1 MNIILQNMWI
11 QIALGLFP
19 ALLICLIF
27 LFAKKIKKMAYITL
41 ASAVTVA
48 FLACGTLGIVQLV
61 SGSETATATTGSTTA
76 LSKDDYKE
84 AAYAF
89 IRIGDTDS
97 ASRVVSEYAD
107 AYGYDRDCTLM
118 TSRISV
124 MDRRYD
130 AAFATYKK
138 LYGDDLP
145 EEAQAVN
152 RIVSFR
158 RYDSI
163 LADRLAEAGYE
174 APVEDKESE
183 IRALEET
190 GAAELV
196 IKALDKEK
204 LGNDDK
210 EAAEWVTKAN
220 GVFEEYE
227 KSGNINESA
236 LDDVIDELEEH
247 NDDKTMNK
255 LEAFRDARLKALL
268 LAGDFE
274 EVIEV
279 LNGHASCAEY
289 MIVLDLY
296 LNGKI
301 SQGSLSKALDI
312 ENIAGVKELIAQLE
326 KIKKELEDEL
336 TEEEYIMLEKQIEN
350 LKSYKKDEVLFE
362 LEQKLENEAANDR
375 NYKLASKIYMS
386 LAKIADECEND
397 IIRNQHFSDAIVNA
411 PSSDDPDYVNAMNNI
426 ANTIAGTNGSEA
438 IKDITSNATQAV
450 ENSYAIKGT
459 GQIIRNEEKEKEQ
472 ADVVQE
478 YAIKAG
484 AAVTINS
491 VDPSEF
497 ETVVMKV
504 QLSDEFL
511 TERELKNLVRIKD
524 CNYDITGATIEKV
537 EYDKANIILICDNS
551 GSMSGSVGSLQNA
564 VNKFLDTSNEKET
577 LGFYTFDDNILQSLP
592 LGTASVDDIRNAV
605 GNMGDFGGTNIF
617 GTLTS
622 VLSGVSYVED
632 ANQVIIL
639 MTDGQD
645 GGNHD
650 YAAIEAEIGNV
661 AISKGYM
668 VYVVGMGSSINY
680 DYLTNIASST
690 GGQILYSPTDSQL
703 EEMYQFIHGAI
714 DNQYKITFTA
724 KDTLTSSGRK
734 VTVSLE
740 GKNVSDT
747 ATYSVSNE
755 DAENS
760 VIPFDDGVS
769 VKGLS
774 KRLIYKKKKEVS
786 VDVNGSGFKKGD
798 AMSVTLKGD
807 REYTLSSTYVD
818 EGKFRITLPA
828 YVAVGEYDVEITLNR
843 RKALFLK
850 ELTIVEGEPDEVRFG
865 GYSFTAFNI
874 EEYDDRIELSTF
886 VKMNDWLIFNGA
898 ITLKGKLDDA
908 HMILSD
914 HVGSY
919 IDYQDSTSA
928 TGYAKFLGKNNLAC
942 NIPHFGDLP
951 IYSSIE
957 TGTDYPTQPTTTG
970 VLFLLELVNL
980 PHPEMRLYP
989 DRITVEVTSGA
1000 TDLPMQDYFVAMSQ
1014 QNAQSSLFEF
1024 DFETVATFTKDN
1036 VDLKADLE
1044 LKYQENETPLP
1055 VLFLDTRANMQKTG
1069 LGCHI
1074 DTLADNYEI
1083 EFNIK
1088 LPWCIVDTH
1097 IGAAIQWKKEF
1108 KFDGIQL
1115 KLDRNFTKVISG
1127 IPITFSNFM
1136 LGVTGMSETIVRND
1150 MEEVSAIA
1158 ITGGLDVDA
1167 CKVSAAI
1174 PKLEKY
1180 VGDVSLLGI
1189 HDAKF
1194 SCKLRQFSIEGS
1206 ARLDLLSMIKLAE
1219 NQVYIGN
1226 FNYSN
1231 ALLGLSDEAVTGIN
1245 VVVKKGI
1252 NVNMHNLELNIW
1264 GDEKEFTLTNR
1275 FKGFM
1280 YGGTADLKLN
1290 WWIFDKVVHE
1300 EGHALVGF
1308 YTDHSDN
1315 TQFTIRVA
1323 KSEKGK
1329 RKGAIFYIYDNG
1341 HMDYDL
1347 NYKF

>member
-1 MNIILQNMWI
+1 MWI

-19 ALLICLIF
+19 AMLICLIF

-41 ASAVTVA
+41 ASAVTVS
-48 FLACGTLGIVQLV
+48 FLLCGALGAVEMFSGDDTSV
-61 SGSETATATTGSTTA
+61 SATKVTAA
-76 LSKDDYKE
+76 LSKEDYKE

-97 ASRVVSEYAD
+97 AERVVTEYAD
-107 AYGYDRDCTLM
+107 VYGYDEECTLM

-124 MDRRYD
+124 LDRRYD

-138 LYGDDLP
+138 LYGDDLT
-145 EEAQAVN
+145 EEAKAVE

-158 RYDSI
+158 RYDSV
-163 LADRLAEAGYE
+163 LADSLAQAGYE
-174 APVEDKESE
+174 APVEMKGSE
-183 IRALEET
+183 IRALEES
-190 GAAELV
+190 GVAELV
-196 IKALDKEK
+196 VKALDKEK
-204 LGNDDK
+204 LGNDDRD
-210 EAAEWVTKAN
+210 AAEWVGKAN
-220 GVFEEYE
+220 AVFDEYE
-227 KSGNINESA
+227 NSGTVNEVK
-236 LDDVIDELEEH
+236 LNEVIGELEEY
-247 NDDKTMNK
+247 NEDKTMNK

-274 EVIEV
+274 EAIEV

-296 LNGKI
+296 LGGKV
-301 SQGSLSKALDI
+301 SQSDLSKALDI
-312 ENIAGVKELIAQLE
+312 ENIDGVKELISQLE
-326 KIKKELEDEL
+326 KIKDELEDEL
-336 TEEEYIMLEKQIEN
+336 TEKEYIQLEDQIEN

-362 LEQKLENEAANDR
+362 LEQKLESEAENER

-397 IIRNQHFSDAIVNA
+397 IIRNQHFSDALVTA
-411 PSSDDPDYVNAMNNI
+411 PSSDDTAYAEAMNNI
-426 ANTIAGTNGSEA
+426 ANTIAGTGETEA
-438 IKDITSNATQAV
+438 IKNITANATQAV

-459 GQIIRNEEKEKEQ
+459 GQIVRNEEKEKEQ

-524 CNYDITGATIEKV
+524 CNYDISDAKIEKI
-537 EYDKANIILICDNS
+537 EYDKANIILVCDNS
-551 GSMSGSVGSLQNA
+551 GSMSGSVNSLKNA
-564 VNKFLDTSNEKET
+564 VNKFLDTSNKKET
-577 LGFYTFDDNILQSLP
+577 IGFYTFDDSIIKSLP
-592 LGTASVDDIRNAV
+592 LGTASIDDIRSAV
-605 GNMGDFGGTNIF
+605 NSMGSFGGTNIF

-622 VLSGVSYVED
+622 VLSSLSYVED

-650 YAAIEAEIGNV
+650 YASIESQIGNM

-668 VYVVGMGSSINY
+668 VYVIGMGSSINY

-724 KDTLTSSGRK
+724 EDTLTSNGRK
-734 VTVSLE
+734 VTVSLD

-760 VIPFDDGVS
+760 VVPFDDGVA
-769 VKGLS
+769 VRGLS
-774 KRLIYKKKKEVS
+774 KRLIYKKKKDVS
-786 VDVNGSGFKKGD
+786 VDVNGVGFKKGD

-807 REYTLSSTYVD
+807 REYTLSSTFID
-818 EGKFRITLPA
+818 EGKFRITIPA
-828 YVAVGEYDVEITLNR
+828 YVAVGEYDIEINLNR
-843 RKALFLK
+843 RKAIFLK
-850 ELTIVEGEPDEVRFG
+850 ELTIVEGEPDEVHFG
-865 GYSFTAFNI
+865 GYIFKAFNI
-874 EEYDDRIELSTF
+874 EEYSDRIELSTY
-886 VKMNDWLIFNGA
+886 VTMNDWLIFNGA
-898 ITLKGKLDDA
+898 ITLKGNVENSE
-908 HMILSD
+908 MILSD

-919 IDYQDSTSA
+919 VDYQSSSSA
-928 TGYAKFLGKNNLAC
+928 KGYAKFLADNNFMC
-942 NIPHFGDLP
+942 HIPQFGDLK
-951 IYSSIE
+951 IFNALAS
-957 TGTDYPTQPTTTG
+957 GTDYPTQPQSTG
-970 VLFLLELVNL
+970 AMFLLELANFH
-980 PHPEMRLYP
+980 HPEMRLYP
-989 DRITVEVTSGA
+989 DRITVEVDSGS
-1000 TDLPMQDYFVAMSQ
+1000 TTLPFQDFFVSAVQ
-1014 QNAQSSLFEF
+1014 KNADNSLFEF
-1024 DFETVATFTKDN
+1024 DFNATAVITKDN
-1036 VDLKADLE
+1036 VDFKADLE
-1044 LKYQENETPLP
+1044 LKYQENATPVP
-1055 VLFLDTRANMQKTG
+1055 VMLLDTKANIQKTG

-1074 DTLADNYEI
+1074 DTLADLYEV

-1088 LPWCIVDTH
+1088 LPWCVVDTYV
-1097 IGAAIQWKKEF
+1097 GAAIQWKEEF
-1108 KFDGIQL
+1108 KFDGFQL
-1115 KLDRNFTKVISG
+1115 KLDRNFTKPIGG

-1136 LGVTGMSETIVRND
+1136 LGVTGVSETIVRND
-1150 MEEVSAIA
+1150 LEEVSGIA

-1167 CKVSAAI
+1167 YKVSAVI
-1174 PKLEKY
+1174 PKLEEY
-1180 VGDVSLLGI
+1180 VGDISLLGI

-1194 SCKLRQFSIEGS
+1194 KCKLRQFSIEGS

-1219 NQVYIGN
+1219 NEIYIGN
-1226 FNYSN
+1226 FSYSN
-1231 ALLGLSDEAVTGIN
+1231 ALLGLSDEDVTGIH

-1280 YGGTADLKLN
+1280 YGGTAELRLN
-1290 WWIFDKVVHE
+1290 WWIFDKVAHAD
-1300 EGHALVGF
+1300 GHALIGF

-1315 TQFTIRVA
+1315 TQFTIRVS
-1323 KSEKGK
+1323 KTENGK

-1347 NYKF
+1347 NYKY